1 MHPLRRVQRSHG
13 STLATVHPLS
23 ALAGKRGPRTCRQGG
38 AGGSWPPGNSVG
50 VRFPCVFSLNWPA
63 HAMGPPE
70 RTVLPNGDGNTTLGR
85 PTHPFFPCWEGC
97 GRHLLP
103 ASSFPAALPTG
114 ARVCSGHLL
123 PLRAERVDSQTTQN
137 QESRGLIQTIAGQ
150 VHLGTG
156 DPCRFHATASWVCL
170 LRSTIKLLSS
180 SSSSSPGET
189 IRHLTVPGGKHLGA
203 CFLY

>member
-1 MHPLRRVQRSHG
+1 MVSRYLSFPPSARS
-13 STLATVHPLS
+13 SPT
-23 ALAGKRGPRTCRQGG
+23 GG
-38 AGGSWPPGNSVG
+38 G
-50 VRFPCVFSLNWPA
+50 
-63 HAMGPPE
+63 
-70 RTVLPNGDGNTTLGR
+70 GDGNTTLGR
-85 PTHPFFPCWEGC
+85 LTHPLFPCWEGC

-170 LRSTIKLLSS
+170 LRSTIKPLSS
-180 SSSSSPGET
+180 SSSEKRPWCLLLVFTFCINST
-189 IRHLTVPGGKHLGA
+189 RA
-203 CFLY
+203 